1 MIVQK
6 QVLHLT
12 ADIGYH
18 LFCFFYAALQI
29 TRVYALDRE
38 LGNTAVTTVFTVE
51 KWIGG

>member
-18 LFCFFYAALQI
+18 LFCFLCSI
-29 TRVYALDRE
+29 TNHSGLCTRQ
-38 LGNTAVTTVFTVE
+38 GT
-51 KWIGG
+51 W